1 MELKD
6 RILADMKAAMKEKNQ
21 ARLDTI
27 RLLQA
32 AVKYREIEVRPAEI
46 TGDEVMGVVK
56 KLVKQRKESIEQFS
70 AAGRQDLADK
80 EAAELKIL
88 EDYMPAQ
95 MSREDIEKAVNAVIA
110 ETKASSIKDM
120 GMVMKAVVAK
130 TAGAADNKIVSEL
143 IKAKL
148 QP

>member
-1 MELKD
+1 MELKE
-6 RILADMKAAMKEKNQ
+6 RILNDMKAAMKDKDQ

-32 AVKYREIEVRPAEI
+32 AVKYREIEVRPNEI
-46 TGDEVMGVVK
+46 SGDEVLGVVR
-56 KLVKQRKESIEQFS
+56 KLVKQRKESIEQFTG
-70 AAGRQDLADK
+70 AGRQDLADK

-88 EDYMPAQ
+88 ETYMPAQ
-95 MSREDIEKAVNAVIA
+95 MSREDIEKVVTAVIP
-110 ETKASSIKDM
+110 ETGASTIKDM
-120 GMVMKAVVAK
+120 GTVMKAVTAK

-148 QP
+148 QG